1 MNLYKFNNIF
11 QLIGIILNITI
22 PIISLFFYKVLKE
35 KKFILLATIFLL
47 ENIAIILDNNINFIS
62 KYIYVIYFA
71 LILSK
76 IIIVYMNQY
85 KSKHFILKYII
96 LSPLIIMFIYLDI
109 IGLSYRLKSYD
120 IVLNMIILELVFL
133 GKIRKIQKENE
144 LNKNKLHNN
153 KEYIV
158 KTIFEIDEE
167 INIQNNLKEEIKSV
181 NYNFGSILEIINMP
195 VIIINCDNEC
205 IMKNRY
211 FDELLIENNYDPED
225 FNFSKFIKKEI
236 EDNSEKIFEIINNND
251 YSQDNFIKIDLF
263 NRKYKLALVRDY
275 LSEEKIIVF
284 EIKDITEISIK
295 ENELKK
301 SEQRYKTLMDILC
314 DGVIIHDGNTV
325 NYINN
330 IGIDIFEVDSPMK
343 NVWTMDKLQ
352 KKVSKKSRD
361 EFLHNIVIIEKGL
374 KEREISK
381 LELENGKIIDFIS
394 SSFILNDKKMI
405 LSIASDCTENERAVN
420 KLEENKKT
428 YSALIQTLPEGI
440 MLINRYTRKQEYI
453 NKFMMRILREMG
465 IDKFNQIIDSYIE
478 NGESSS
484 FKTFNINAE
493 RSRRISIAIE
503 QVPKQN
509 NLLVV
514 VRDLE
519 VEQQIERVYESLQM
533 IKERNKFKTEFLT
546 RVASNLKKPINTI
559 FEVNKILD
567 SKSDIYNYSGM
578 RSYTKTV
585 KQNSYRL
592 KRVLNNI
599 EEISKI
605 EAGVYDRDLKIY
617 DLVKFLKE
625 IVELCKDYTI
635 QKGLDIN
642 FESNRKEILIYMD
655 KDKMEKIILNILSN
669 AMKFTERGGK
679 ILVSVNVNQK
689 DVTIGVEDNGTGI
702 PSNKLDFIFEN
713 FEQVNRSLS
722 RIAEGTGV
730 GLYLVKKL
738 AFIHNAKIKVNSKI
752 GCGSKFEVILEDNLI
767 ENNNENKKK
776 MEDIIIDRECID
788 LEFSDIYLA

>member
-1 MNLYKFNNIF
+1 MNFYQFNNIF
-11 QLIGIILNITI
+11 QLIDITLNIIIL
-22 PIISLFFYKVLKE
+22 IISIFFYKALRERDFV
-35 KKFILLATIFLL
+35 ILGAIFLL
-47 ENIAIILDNNINFIS
+47 ENIAIVLDNNKIYFIS
-62 KYIYVIYFA
+62 EYIYYIYFT

-76 IIIVYMNQY
+76 IIIIHINQY
-85 KSKHFILKYII
+85 KNLILKYTTSSILII
-96 LSPLIIMFIYLDI
+96 LFIYFNMT
-109 IGLSYRLKSYD
+109 GSFYTLKYYNV
-120 IVLNMIILELVFL
+120 ILNIIILELVCL
-133 GKIRKIQKENE
+133 GKIRKKNKENE
-144 LNKNKLHNN
+144 LNKNKLYKN
-153 KEYIV
+153 KECIA

-167 INIQNNLKEEIKSV
+167 SDIQNNLKEKIKSV
-181 NYNFGSILEIINMP
+181 NYNFGNILEIINMP
-195 VIIINCDNEC
+195 IIIINCHNEC

-211 FDELLIENNYDPED
+211 FDELLIENNYNTEN
-225 FNFSKFIKKEI
+225 FNFSEFIKKEMK
-236 EDNSEKIFEIINNND
+236 DNSEDIFEMLNNND
-251 YSQDNFIKIDLF
+251 YSEENFMKIDLF

-284 EIKDITEISIK
+284 EIKDITDISIK

-301 SEQRYKTLMDILC
+301 SEQRYKKLMDILR

-330 IGIDIFEVDSPMK
+330 IGIDIFEIDSSMK
-343 NVWTMDKLQ
+343 SLWTMDKIQ

-361 EFLHNIVIIEKGL
+361 EFLHNIVVIEKGL
-374 KEREISK
+374 KEHEISK

-405 LSIASDCTENERAVN
+405 LSIASDCTEHERAIN

-453 NKFMMRILREMG
+453 NKFMMRILKEMG
-465 IDKFNQIIDSYIE
+465 IDKFNKIIDSYIE
-478 NGESSS
+478 NGKSRS
-484 FKTFNINAE
+484 FKTFNINTE
-493 RSRRISIAIE
+493 KSRRISIAIE

-519 VEQQIERVYESLQM
+519 IEQQMERVYESLQI

-546 RVASNLKKPINTI
+546 RAASNLKKPINTI

-578 RSYTKTV
+578 ISYTKTV
-585 KQNSYRL
+585 KRNSYRL

-605 EAGVYDRDLKIY
+605 EAGLYDRDFKIY

-635 QKGLDIN
+635 QKGLDIS
-642 FESNRKEILIYMD
+642 FESNRKEILLYMD

-689 DVTIGVEDNGTGI
+689 DIIIGIEDNGTGI

-738 AFIHNAKIKVNSKI
+738 ALIHHAKIKVNSKI
-752 GCGSKFEVILEDNLI
+752 GCGSKFEVVLEDTLI
-767 ENNNENKKK
+767 ESNNENKKK
-776 MEDIIIDRECID
+776 IENIIIDKECID
-788 LEFSDIYLA
+788 LEFSDIYLV